1 MSERKII
8 HLDMDAFYAAI
19 EERDNPDLRG
29 KPVIVGSP
37 PNTRGVVSTCN
48 YIARKYG
55 VHSAMST
62 TEAYKR
68 CPNAIF
74 VKPNFEKYKEASSVI
89 HSIMSEYT
97 DVIEFVALDEGYMDV
112 SGSELLFGS
121 AEKIALELK
130 QRVFKSVG
138 ITCSVGVGYSM
149 MSAKCASEEKKP
161 NGFFVINAPEE
172 FTMLMHSRPVGSLYG
187 IGAKTAERLVAIGI
201 KTIGQ
206 LANAPD
212 IKLKHFG
219 SIGPEI
225 KNHARGTDDR
235 KVTPYSDPKSIGK
248 ETTFLNDVSDI
259 DVLTDTLLLLSGIIG
274 YRLYSNKMWCR
285 TVTLKIKFADMK
297 SITRSYSGAN
307 FLRDGKQ
314 IYKSAEKLLRAC
326 TLDKPIRL
334 IGLSASN
341 LTRNAY
347 EQISFADGE
356 HASKSERLGNAILDI
371 KSTYGVNSLKTAK
384 EIAAEKNLTSYHKL
398 PKEIF

>member
-161 NGFFVINAPEE
+161 NGFFVINSPEE

>member
-55 VHSAMST
+55 IHSAMST

-130 QRVFKSVG
+130 QRVFKAVG

-161 NGFFVINAPEE
+161 NGFFVINSPEE
-172 FTMLMHSRPVGSLYG
+172 FTMLMQSRPVGSLYG

-398 PKEIF
+398 PKETF